1 MKLMS
6 LAVGLACLIPLA
18 QEAKPIN
25 ATCPVKGQPAKSNI
39 TTVYEGRI
47 IGFC

>member
-1 MKLMS
+1 VKLVS
-6 LAVGLACLIPLA
+6 LAVALAWPVFLA